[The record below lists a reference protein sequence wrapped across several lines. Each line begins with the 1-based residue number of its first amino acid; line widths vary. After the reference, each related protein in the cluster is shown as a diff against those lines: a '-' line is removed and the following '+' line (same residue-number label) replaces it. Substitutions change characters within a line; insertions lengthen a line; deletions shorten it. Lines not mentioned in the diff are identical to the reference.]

1 MRTGSEG
8 TRLVFLRGNSGS
20 GKSTVAGLVRER
32 YGVRDMA
39 VIGQD
44 VVRRTVLKEK
54 ESGCSGHVT
63 VGMVDVM
70 ARYALAAGFHVVV
83 EGIYGAR
90 RYGEVLRA
98 LAADHVGV
106 TAAFYFA
113 VPFEE
118 TVRRHGTRTK
128 AGSFGAAEMRSWWKP
143 EDLIP
148 GLDEALVGPELPA
161 AETAALV
168 LARVGLPDGGLVW
181 PAAT

>member
-32 YGVRDMA
+32 YGARDMA

-70 ARYALAAGFHVVV
+70 ARYALAAGSTWWSRGSTVP
-83 EGIYGAR
+83 GGTGR
-90 RYGEVLRA
+90 CSGLWLRTMS
-98 LAADHVGV
+98 G
-106 TAAFYFA
+106 
-113 VPFEE
+113 
-118 TVRRHGTRTK
+118 
-128 AGSFGAAEMRSWWKP
+128 
-143 EDLIP
+143 
-148 GLDEALVGPELPA
+148 
-161 AETAALV
+161 
-168 LARVGLPDGGLVW
+168 
-181 PAAT
+181 